1 MRYSPKD
8 MVLALPALLVAV
20 CVRILRPIVTIRFR
34 NFPADDLGAM
44 IVVSQNYLR
53 IKEPLNRSRRFDF
66 WYLKPEVKI
75 SSEYLLGLI
84 SSQIKIHKSRFIE
97 LVAAWSEKLPGSSSH
112 LIESEIRITP
122 LEGVSGKFGLSQ
134 SDRDLSGEYLG
145 QIGID
150 PQKQFVT
157 LMVRD
162 AAFKSDVLKPN
173 SHLRN
178 DKENYRNHDINDYLL
193 VAEKFAAMGVQ
204 VIRTGA
210 KVERRFE
217 SQSPLIID
225 YASSGKRTEAAD
237 IYLASECAMCISTT
251 SGLDHVAAMSGRPRV
266 ITNQGPIDQASR
278 LLYSSDVFILQRFAE
293 TTSGKN
299 LTLSESLQFAEIRNL
314 DWYHKVID
322 RGLQFVRNTPT
333 EIFEASLEGWQ
344 RQNSQWVDTA
354 EDLELQAQ
362 FWHIYD
368 RFFPD
373 HKSRFLKGR
382 PHIGSHF
389 LRTNKWWL
397 A

>member
-1 MRYSPKD
+1 MKYSPKEIA
-8 MVLALPALLVAV
+8 LALPALLVAV
-20 CVRILRPIVTIRFR
+20 CVRILRPVVTIRFR

-44 IVVSQNYLR
+44 TVVSQNYLR

-84 SSQIKIHKSRFIE
+84 SSQIKIHRSRFIE
-97 LVAAWSEKLPGSSSH
+97 LVAAWSERLPGSSSH

-122 LEGVSGKFGLSQ
+122 LEGTSEKFRLSQ
-134 SDRDLSGEYLG
+134 SDRDLSSEYLG

-150 PQKQFVT
+150 PKKEFVT

-162 AAFKSDVLKPN
+162 AAYKGDVPQPN
-173 SHLRN
+173 NHLRN
-178 DKENYRNHDINDYLL
+178 DKENYRNHNIDDYLP
-193 VAEKFAAMGVQ
+193 VAEKFASMGVQ
-204 VIRTGA
+204 VVRTGA
-210 KVERRFE
+210 KVERE
-217 SQSPLIID
+217 LVSVSPLVID
-225 YASSGKRTEAAD
+225 YACSGKRTEAAD

-278 LLYSSDVFILQRFAE
+278 LFYSSDVFILQRFAE
-293 TTSGKN
+293 TASGKN

-333 EIFEASLEGWQ
+333 EILEASLEGWQ
-344 RQNSQWVDTA
+344 RGKSQWVDRA

-373 HKSRFLKGR
+373 HKSRFLNGR
-382 PHIGSHF
+382 PHLGSQF